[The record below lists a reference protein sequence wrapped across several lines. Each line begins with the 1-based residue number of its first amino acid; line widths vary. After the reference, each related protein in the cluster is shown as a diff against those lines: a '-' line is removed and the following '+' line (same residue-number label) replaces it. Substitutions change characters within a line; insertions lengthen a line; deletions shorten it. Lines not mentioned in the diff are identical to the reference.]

1 MTAAVALVHKPMCT
15 CVSFLPWIVVI
26 IVSLCCQIGDLLG
39 LIHLI
44 VFYQQQSSML
54 MMG

>member
-1 MTAAVALVHKPMCT
+1 MIAAVALVYTRMCT
-15 CVSFLPWIVVI
+15 CVSLSPWLVGM

-39 LIHLI
+39 LFHLI
-44 VFYQQQSSML
+44 VFYQQQLSML